1 MVLRDMETPTSSPRR
16 AVIFLHE
23 EMEGPGQLAPA
34 LRRAGFE
41 LQTRMREVQPGDVD
55 ADLVVVM
62 GGPMG
67 VYEAESHPY
76 LTEELKLLRQRLEER
91 RPNLGICLGAQL
103 IAAAA
108 GSNVYKGRAG
118 TVVGVLP
125 VTLTLEA
132 LSDPLFAGFDE
143 RFETVHWHG
152 DTFDPIPGSVLLASS
167 ARYPQEAFRLNNSFG
182 IQFHPELDPATYERW
197 LKSSTDELAR
207 AGRTVEDTL
216 ERDLP
221 KLRATLHPNMLLLE
235 RLARFF
241 AREVGAGGAGERYLF
256 TVENAVR
263 VQDRGVI
270 LAPGIPRRTPIV
282 RIGEPIALTR
292 PDGSRVTGTV
302 RGMAAFGAEGPSIP
316 LLVSRDD
323 PGAEIPLGS
332 DAVTSAPL
340 DASHP

>member
-1 MVLRDMETPTSSPRR
+1 MDTQNPSTRR
-16 AVIFLHE
+16 AVIFVHE

-34 LRRAGFE
+34 LRRAGFQLE
-41 LQTRMREVQPGDVD
+41 TRLRKVEPGDVD

-67 VYEAESHPY
+67 VYEADQHPY
-76 LTEELKLLRQRLEER
+76 LTEELMLLRRRLEER

-108 GSNVYKGRAG
+108 GSNVYKGRPG
-118 TVVGVLP
+118 MVVGVLP
-125 VTLTLEA
+125 VTLTPEGLA
-132 LSDPLFAGFDE
+132 DPLFAGFDE

-167 ARYPQEAFRLNNSFG
+167 ARYPQQAFRLNNSFG
-182 IQFHPELDPATYERW
+182 VQFHPELDPPTYERW
-197 LKSSTDELAR
+197 LKSSADELSR
-207 AGRTVEDTL
+207 AGRSIEDTL

-221 KLRATLHPNMLLLE
+221 KLKATLHPNMLLLE
-235 RLARFF
+235 RLSRFF
-241 AREVGAGGAGERYLF
+241 AKEVGAGGSGERYLF

-263 VQDRGVI
+263 LEDRGVI

-282 RIGEPIALTR
+282 RIGEPIALAR
-292 PDGSRVTGTV
+292 PDGTRVTGTV

-316 LLVSRDD
+316 LLISLDD
-323 PGAEIPLGS
+323 PGAEIPSGS

-340 DASHP
+340 DKSHP

>member
-1 MVLRDMETPTSSPRR
+1 MDNTTLSSRR
-16 AVIFLHE
+16 ALIFLHE

-34 LRRAGFE
+34 LRRAGFALE
-41 LQTRMREVQPGDVD
+41 TRLREVKAGDED

-67 VYEAESHPY
+67 VYEADQYPF
-76 LTEELKLLRQRLEER
+76 LTDELALLRRRLADR

-108 GSNVYKGRAG
+108 GSNVYPGRPG
-118 TVVGVLP
+118 MVVGVLP
-125 VTLTLEA
+125 VTLTPEG

-143 RFETVHWHG
+143 RFETVHWHA

-182 IQFHPELDPATYERW
+182 VQFHPELDPPTYERW
-197 LKSSTDELAR
+197 LSASADDLKR
-207 AGRTVEDTL
+207 AGRTVQDTL
-216 ERDLP
+216 DRDLP
-221 KLRATLHPNMLLLE
+221 KLKATLHPNMLLLE

-241 AREVGAGGAGERYLF
+241 AKEVGAGAGGERYLF

-263 VQDRGVI
+263 LEDRGVI

-282 RIGEPIALTR
+282 RIGEPIALAR

-316 LLVSRDD
+316 LLVSLDD
-323 PGAEIPLGS
+323 PGAEIPSGS

-340 DASHP
+340 DSSHP